1 MELLSGCAIITAYEK
16 AVNRI
21 QILVVG
27 ANISCAAPPTAPA
40 ISISLEMHR
49 WRQSRPHRS
58 PFGVGNCAEFC
69 MAAGPKFTA
78 KAPEIPGF
86 QALSWYYNQPVVFK
100 YGTCRSSA
108 IATSCIRTLS
118 ERFCHRCVG
127 FGIPAAVSHPFPIC
141 LHSAKA
147 PGLFCG
153 YPCPVVSGGQPAWPP
168 IFQITTCSLIRQ
180 YSVTGGCFPSAGLA
194 VRLRL
199 HGFGKVD
206 AVLHIAQVLVHCGGG
221 CLLVIAHDS

>member
-1 MELLSGCAIITAYEK
+1 MWWGTNA
-16 AVNRI
+16 
-21 QILVVG
+21 
-27 ANISCAAPPTAPA
+27 SCAAPPTAPA

-86 QALSWYYNQPVVFK
+86 QALSWYYNQPVVFE

-108 IATSCIRTLS
+108 IATSCTRALP

-127 FGIPAAVSHPFPIC
+127 SIFQRLYLILSQSASTAQKPQGFSADTRALLSPEGS
-141 LHSAKA
+141 LHG
-147 PGLFCG
+147 PH
-153 YPCPVVSGGQPAWPP
+153 
-168 IFQITTCSLIRQ
+168 FQITTCSLIRQ
-180 YSVTGGCFPSAGLA
+180 YSFPGGCFPSADLA

-221 CLLVIAHDS
+221 RLLVIAHDS

>member
-1 MELLSGCAIITAYEK
+1 MELLSGCAIITAHEK

-86 QALSWYYNQPVVFK
+86 QALSWYYNQPVVFE

-108 IATSCIRTLS
+108 IATSCTRTLP
-118 ERFCHRCVG
+118 ERFCHRRVG
-127 FGIPAAVSHPFPIC
+127 FGIPAAISHPFPIC

-147 PGLFCG
+147 SELFCG
-153 YPCPVVSGGQPAWPP
+153 SRALLFPEGSLHGPHFSNHHLLPDPPVQRHRWLLSIRRPCSPVTPAW
-168 IFQITTCSLIRQ
+168 FWQ
-180 YSVTGGCFPSAGLA
+180 G
-194 VRLRL
+194 
-199 HGFGKVD
+199 
-206 AVLHIAQVLVHCGGG
+206 
-221 CLLVIAHDS
+221 